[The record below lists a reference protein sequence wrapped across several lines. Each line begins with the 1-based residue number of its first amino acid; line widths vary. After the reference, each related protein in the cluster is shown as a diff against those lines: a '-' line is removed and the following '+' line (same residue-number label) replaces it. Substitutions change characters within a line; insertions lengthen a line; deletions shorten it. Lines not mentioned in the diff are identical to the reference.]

1 MSEFEAQYKEKQARA
16 RSVLSIESNVFQ
28 KKCFT
33 INVVQPLLQALVDI
47 QVDL

>member
-1 MSEFEAQYKEKQARA
+1 MGIDVGGSTDG
-16 RSVLSIESNVFQ
+16 IESNVFQ